1 MLYCFYKASDFEKGE
16 LRLFICPVCGKALKE
31 SEKFFICPDSHLF
44 DKAKKGYV
52 NLLLGRDG
60 SLHGDSKTMALARF
74 EIMESGLYSPLKD
87 SIVSALAS
95 HLSEPE
101 LILDCGCGEC
111 YYTSAVAEKFENAEI
126 LGTDI
131 SKDIL
136 SVANRRLGRIKR
148 AVASSFSL
156 PVKDESVDAL
166 LNIFSPFVSS
176 EFLRVLKPG
185 GLLLMA
191 IPLEEHLWEMKK
203 AVYEKPYKNEPK
215 PTKLNGF
222 TLAYEKEI
230 SYKREVENPLL
241 TRLFEMT
248 PYFIKTS
255 KEDIE
260 KLKKIS
266 ALSLTFSFKILL
278 YKKG

>member
-1 MLYCFYKASDFEKGE
+1 MFV
-16 LRLFICPVCGKALKE
+16 CPVCGKDLTEK
-31 SEKFFICPDSHLF
+31 EKFFICPDSHLF

-60 SLHGDSKTMALARF
+60 SLHGDSKKMALSRF
-74 EIMESGLYSPLKD
+74 EIMQSRLYEPLKNGV
-87 SIVSALAS
+87 VSVLRN
-95 HLSEPE
+95 HLDEPE
-101 LILDCGCGEC
+101 TILDCGCGEC
-111 YYTSAVAEKFENAEI
+111 YYTSALAEAFENAEI

-136 SVANRRLGRIKR
+136 SVANRRSARVKR

-156 PVKDESVDAL
+156 PLKDESVDAL
-166 LNIFSPFVSS
+166 LNIFSPFVPG
-176 EFLRVLKPG
+176 EFLRVLKPE

-215 PTKLNGF
+215 PAELEGF
-222 TLAYEKEI
+222 TLIEESRIDYR
-230 SYKREVENPLL
+230 REVKNPLL

-255 KEDIE
+255 KEDME
-260 KLKKIS
+260 KLRGVNS
-266 ALSLTFSFKILL
+266 LALTFSFKILL